1 MLTIWLTLR
10 SRLDQSYLERESVK
24 MSSWTFF
31 ARMECRMKVIFFLL
45 NGAMILNYVCFLQAR
60 RWLWIATSPSHDV
73 LVLVRDLPIEKK
85 EICYYSIY

>member
-31 ARMECRMKVIFFLL
+31 CQ
-45 NGAMILNYVCFLQAR
+45 NGVCLAKWDPELTELSAFNL
-60 RWLWIATSPSHDV
+60 D
-73 LVLVRDLPIEKK
+73 PIHHKLGP
-85 EICYYSIY
+85 